1 MILKKTYALTFIAQ
15 LVLFLSLQSCQEK
28 KQPLLPIKKN
38 NLAEINRLI
47 KLGDAN
53 FDKQK
58 YQSAFYYFNKAKSA
72 CDVKKDTAQIIHC
85 ISNLATIQQNQ
96 GDYSGSETTAI
107 EAIPYLENNKNPN
120 YKWNIYTIL
129 GINKLLLFDYYNAL
143 YYNNLALN
151 LKTDNIRKTD
161 IKNNIATVY
170 IEIKKYD
177 KAIKILSYLT
187 TQKEVFNDPKSYSRV
202 LDNLG
207 FAYFKIGDPKGLPLL
222 IKAKKIR
229 EQIKDDWGI
238 ISSYYNLS
246 EYYKEINTK
255 ISYQFALL
263 AYSKATKINNA
274 DYRLLTLAQIIQNS
288 SKAQSKKYALDYI
301 RINDSNNKIRQ
312 IAKNQFAK
320 IKYDSKKERDE
331 NLKLKAQKAEN
342 DLELAQ
348 QKNQSLSFAFLT
360 IIGFGFS
367 FFVYIFFKERNKKE
381 KIEITYDT
389 ETRIAKKLHDELAN
403 DVYYTMTFAENQDL
417 STSQNKEQLL
427 NSLDTIYSRTRN
439 ISKENSTIDIGR
451 NFIES
456 LKEMMTSFNTN
467 EVNILINGFDSFNWN
482 ALESNKKITIYR
494 VLQELLIN
502 MKKHSKCSLVVITC
516 KRYKNNL
523 QLEYIDNGLG
533 VNFKGLKLKNGLQNV
548 ENRITSIEG
557 KITFDTKSKKGFKL
571 KLTIPI

>member
-72 CDVKKDTAQIIHC
+72 CDVKKDTAQIINC

-129 GINKLLLFDYYNAL
+129 GTNNLYRYDYHNAL
-143 YYNNLALN
+143 YYNTLALN
-151 LKTDNIRKTD
+151 LNTDISRKSG
-161 IKNNIATVY
+161 IKNNIALVY
-170 IEIKKYD
+170 MEIGMYQ
-177 KAIKILSYLT
+177 KAIQILSQLLS
-187 TQKEVFNDPKSYSRV
+187 QKDVIDDSEIFSRV
-202 LDNLG
+202 LGNIG
-207 FAYFKIGDPKGLPLL
+207 YCYFKTGNPKALACLNQSLNINYKRNDHWGL
-222 IKAKKIR
+222 IMNY
-229 EQIKDDWGI
+229 
-238 ISSYYNLS
+238 SYFS
-246 EYYKEINTK
+246 EYYKNTNH
-255 ISYQFALL
+255 L
-263 AYSKATKINNA
+263 
-274 DYRLLTLAQIIQNS
+274 
-288 SKAQSKKYALDYI
+288 SKKYALLTYENATYLNSVDDRLNALKTLIKNSSGNDLKTYSENYL